1 MRSRAYLVAGV
12 IIACSCSFLLLS
24 CSKSETIPTTN
35 SSQNVTIQSEFS
47 QPESERQEKEEQSS
61 ANAVLYQ
68 PPEDGYYSSDDGE
81 ILNIVKLDD
90 GTYTIEYSIYKL
102 LYIESATGT
111 FNSETGKL
119 HFIGEDDNE
128 NSVEAD
134 IENEGAYLQVTI
146 IKSNYDNIIGMKQ
159 DFFLVSKQNINE

>member
-1 MRSRAYLVAGV
+1 M
-12 IIACSCSFLLLS
+12 
-24 CSKSETIPTTN
+24 
-35 SSQNVTIQSEFS
+35 
-47 QPESERQEKEEQSS
+47 
-61 ANAVLYQ
+61 
-68 PPEDGYYSSDDGE
+68 
-81 ILNIVKLDD
+81 NIVKLDD